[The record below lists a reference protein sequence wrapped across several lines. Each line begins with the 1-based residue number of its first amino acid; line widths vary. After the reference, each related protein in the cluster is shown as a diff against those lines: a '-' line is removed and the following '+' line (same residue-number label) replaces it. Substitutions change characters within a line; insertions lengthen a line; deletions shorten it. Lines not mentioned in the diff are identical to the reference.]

1 MDYPAKNNVNMR
13 SSNSKRITRDQWL
26 SKALELFASTGEG
39 GLRVEN
45 LARELGVSKSGFY
58 FHFKDR
64 EDFLQQLLKYW
75 AHEYTEV
82 VTRNPLLL
90 MTPARDRLMMIATLV
105 FEQNLT
111 EFDAAMLVWSNKDPQ
126 IARKV
131 RKAFDMR
138 LTFAGKAFA
147 ELGFEGDELEMR
159 TRVFIGFLSG
169 ERQIFGPNK
178 KTAQRYRELRI
189 KMLVGE

>member
-26 SKALELFASTGEG
+26 SKALELFASTGEC

-82 VTRNPLLL
+82 VTKNPLLL

-111 EFDAAMLVWSNKDPQ
+111 EFDAAMLVWSNKDAQ

-159 TRVFIGFLSG
+159 ARVFIGFLSG
-169 ERQIFGPNK
+169 ERQIFGHNK

>member
-1 MDYPAKNNVNMR
+1 MR

-90 MTPARDRLMMIATLV
+90 MTPARDRLTMIATLV

-111 EFDAAMLVWSNKDPQ
+111 EFDAAMLVWANKDPK

-131 RKAFDMR
+131 RKALICD
-138 LTFAGKAFA
+138 
-147 ELGFEGDELEMR
+147 
-159 TRVFIGFLSG
+159 
-169 ERQIFGPNK
+169 
-178 KTAQRYRELRI
+178 
-189 KMLVGE
+189 

>member
-1 MDYPAKNNVNMR
+1 MSDGR
-13 SSNSKRITRDQWL
+13 RKRITRDQWL

-45 LARELGVSKSGFY
+45 LARALGISKSGFY

-111 EFDAAMLVWSNKDPQ
+111 EFDAAMLVWSNKDPK

-131 RKAFDMR
+131 RKTFDMR

-147 ELGFEGDELEMR
+147 ELEMR